1 MTTRGTKSEEKGDC
15 SQSNFHFF
23 LHFFLINLLTLY
35 RLKLI
40 FVTIKSAVLHAK
52 LYRVPQ
58 QIMLDDTSYELVKI
72 HLKRL
77 ASPLHLVN
85 NYPPLS
91 PTCMKVNYWISVYHT
106 TWITSGPKITLFFV
120 KCSGMLKCHKP
131 RNPYLSHITL

>member
-1 MTTRGTKSEEKGDC
+1 MAKISRRSLFSIRLRGVFLFSWSIEQDARDTQMTTRGTKSEEKGDC

-91 PTCMKVNYWISVYHT
+91 PTCMKVNY
-106 TWITSGPKITLFFV
+106 
-120 KCSGMLKCHKP
+120 
-131 RNPYLSHITL
+131 